1 MSIVKS
7 SLNHIAANVELL
19 LGHTSYLSMLSGE
32 DEVMLGTFLDFI
44 DRLQEDYISQTEEVT
59 ITESPE
65 QWREQQ
71 DAETD

>member
-44 DRLQEDYISQTEEVT
+44 DRLQEDYISRTEEVI